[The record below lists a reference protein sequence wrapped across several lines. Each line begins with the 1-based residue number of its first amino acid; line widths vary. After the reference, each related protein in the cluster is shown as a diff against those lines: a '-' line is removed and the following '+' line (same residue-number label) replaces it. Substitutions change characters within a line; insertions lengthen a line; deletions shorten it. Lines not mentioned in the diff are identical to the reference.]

1 MAEEA
6 VMALRWLKLRESNDN
21 FILYRLY
28 FNNFHGL
35 QLSPRASTSVENREL
50 PVASTAVTDSQLE
63 KVWWSL

>member
-6 VMALRWLKLRESNDN
+6 VMALRWLKFRESN
-21 FILYRLY
+21 FILYWLY

-35 QLSPRASTSVENREL
+35 QVSPRASTSGENREL
-50 PVASTAVTDSQLE
+50 PVASTTVTDSQLE